1 MQDAPPSQARQD
13 RMAQTASPRATTLAT
28 LGVVGVLALA
38 PPPAGAQEGDWVFKV
53 VGTAAYRERIA
64 IGSGA
69 ELVVELREMAALE
82 PGVEAGSVRLVAEKR
97 QKLEGRQVPLPFYL
111 KAEGD
116 RLVPGTR
123 YALRLVLADGE
134 GPGWV
139 SQPVAVEAAPTGPDE
154 AGTDAGDVLL
164 LRQLPVSVTV
174 NLTCGDVAGV
184 LRQRDDSAVLEL
196 GDETLALT
204 QTPAASGVR
213 YEAGDDPA
221 TVLWT
226 KGLEASFTLRGEEL
240 PPCSLAVEE
249 PRFASGMD
257 TLPGEEWVVEDISG
271 GGIVDASRVT
281 LVFSDEGQ
289 LGGRAGCNSYGTRFA
304 TNGERIAVDP
314 RTVSTMMACAPALM
328 EQERK
333 FLDTLPELSE
343 WRIDETGA
351 LLLRGESGATLT
363 ARRAG

>member
-1 MQDAPPSQARQD
+1 
-13 RMAQTASPRATTLAT
+13 MAQTASLPATTLAT
-28 LGVVGVLALA
+28 LGLAGALLAL
-38 PPPAGAQEGDWVFKV
+38 PPLPAGAQDGDWVFKV
-53 VGTAAYRERIA
+53 VGTTAYRERIA

-82 PGVEAGSVRLVAEKR
+82 PGIDAASVRLVAVKR
-97 QKLEGRQVPLPFYL
+97 QKLEGRQVPVPFYL
-111 KAEGD
+111 KAEGSA
-116 RLVPGTR
+116 LVPGTP
-123 YALRLVLADGE
+123 YALRLSLTDGE
-134 GPGWV
+134 APGWV
-139 SQPVAVEAAPTGPDE
+139 SRPVAVEATPTGADDP
-154 AGTDAGDVLL
+154 GTEAGDVLL
-164 LRQLPVSVTV
+164 LRQLPASVTV
-174 NLTCGDVAGV
+174 SLTCGKIAGV

-196 GDETLALT
+196 ADETLALK

-213 YEAGDDPA
+213 YEATDDPA

-226 KGLEASFTLRGEEL
+226 KGLEASFTLRGQEQ
-240 PPCSLAVEE
+240 PPCGLEVEV
-249 PRFASGMD
+249 PQFASGMD
-257 TLPGEEWVVEDISG
+257 TLPGGEWVVEDISG

-289 LGGRAGCNSYGTRFA
+289 LGGQATCNSYGTRFA